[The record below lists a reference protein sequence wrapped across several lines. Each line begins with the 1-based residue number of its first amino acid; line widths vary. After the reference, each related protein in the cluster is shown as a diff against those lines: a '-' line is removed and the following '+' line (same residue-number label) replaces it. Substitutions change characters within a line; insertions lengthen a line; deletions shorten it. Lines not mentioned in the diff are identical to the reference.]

1 VFIALNDTL
10 PVPLSVEEATVSPSF
25 NLCKQDDQLSI
36 KRLGI
41 LFDNSLAGEVP
52 IVPVFG

>member
-10 PVPLSVEEATVSPSF
+10 PVPLSAEEATVSPSF

-41 LFDNSLAGEVP
+41 LFDNSLAGEAP